1 MALVDGISKLFSY
14 LGLSNMG
21 GTAAQTAIERLQKYM
36 APDREDVMKSLLL
49 LGPQN
54 AILKLLVEM
63 QRNRG
68 FVVIGERR
76 YTETFVINCLQQVES
91 RDRQWVFEILASA
104 CEENQEEFFAL
115 LEILENDYLQWF
127 RVLQDMLKE
136 KGKKF
141 PVKDFLRKLRPDL
154 IGLNAYAEAH
164 LTAIKASRVV
174 VKAKRE
180 ERGWKSWLPF

>member
-14 LGLSNMG
+14 LGLSNIG

-49 LGPQN
+49 LGPDN
-54 AILKLLVEM
+54 AILRLLVEM

-76 YTETFVINCLQQVES
+76 YTETFVINCLQQVEA

-104 CEENQEEFFAL
+104 CEENREEFFAL

-127 RVLQDMLKE
+127 RVLQDIVKE
-136 KGKKF
+136 KGEKF
-141 PVKDFLRKLRPDL
+141 HVKEFLQKLKPNLD
-154 IGLNAYAEAH
+154 GLNEFAEEQ
-164 LTAIKASRVV
+164 LVAIKASREKT
-174 VKAKRE
+174 KAKRE